1 MKKIY
6 LFILL
11 IVVVVS
17 CNTTTN
23 KQNLENKSGLR
34 IISLAPSVTK
44 ELIDLDMLENIVG
57 VTSYCNISTH
67 NKDLVIGTATN
78 VNVEKILL
86 LKPDM
91 VFATGLTKE
100 SNINSLR
107 NNGIT
112 VHMIPKLE
120 SFDVICEEFIK
131 LGEIVGKIDLA
142 KSIVENSYQK
152 IDSLKN
158 SVPSKSK
165 NSKIFIQIGAKP
177 LFTVIPNTF
186 MNDYITY
193 ANCENIAADLNKG
206 TITRES
212 VLKRNP
218 DVIFIVTMG
227 IIGDE
232 EKNTWENYK
241 ELSATKNKKIFI
253 IDSNVACTPTVLS
266 FTETFENIIHKIY

>member
-1 MKKIY
+1 MRR
-6 LFILL
+6 LSLL
-11 IVVVVS
+11 IILIIVAVS
-17 CNTTTN
+17 CNTTIK
-23 KQNLENKSGLR
+23 KQYHNDKSGLR
-34 IISLAPSVTK
+34 IISLAPSITK
-44 ELIDLDMLENIVG
+44 ELIDLDMHENIVG
-57 VTSYCNISTH
+57 VTSYCEISSN

-112 VHMIPKLE
+112 VYMVPKLE
-120 SFDVICEEFIK
+120 SFEVICKQFVR
-131 LGEIVGKIDLA
+131 LGELVGKVDVA
-142 KSIVENSYQK
+142 KSIVDKSLQK
-152 IDSLKN
+152 IDSLKKTFPLT
-158 SVPSKSK
+158 SEK
-165 NSKIFIQIGAKP
+165 SKIFIQIGAKP

-186 MNDYITY
+186 MHDYITY
-193 ANCENIAADLNKG
+193 ANCENIAADLDKG

-232 EKNTWENYK
+232 EKDTWANFK

>member
-1 MKKIY
+1 MRRIS
-6 LFILL
+6 LIIILL
-11 IVVVVS
+11 IIVVS

-23 KQNLENKSGLR
+23 KQYHNTKSGLR

-44 ELIDLDMLENIVG
+44 ELIDLNMLENIVG
-57 VTSYCNISTH
+57 VTSYCQISGS
-67 NKDLVIGTATN
+67 NEDLIIGTATD

-112 VHMIPKLE
+112 VYMVPKLE

-142 KSIVENSYQK
+142 KSIVEKSYQK
-152 IDSLKN
+152 IDSLK
-158 SVPSKSK
+158 KSFSLTSEK
-165 NSKIFIQIGAKP
+165 PKVFIQIGAKP

-193 ANCENIAADLNKG
+193 ANCENIAADLDKG

-227 IIGDE
+227 IVGDE
-232 EKNTWENYK
+232 EKSTWSRYK
-241 ELSATKNKKIFI
+241 ELSATRNKKIFI

-266 FTETFENIIHKIY
+266 FTETFENIINKIY

>member
-1 MKKIY
+1 MRRIS
-6 LFILL
+6 LL
-11 IVVVVS
+11 IISLIVVVS

-23 KQNLENKSGLR
+23 KQYHNNKSVLR
-34 IISLAPSVTK
+34 IISLAPSITK
-44 ELIDLDMLENIVG
+44 ELIDLDMHENIVG
-57 VTSYCNISTH
+57 VTSYCNISA
-67 NKDLVIGTATN
+67 NNEDLVIGTATN
-78 VNVEKILL
+78 VNIEKILL

-107 NNGIT
+107 NNGIN
-112 VHMIPKLE
+112 VQMIPKLE
-120 SFDVICEEFIK
+120 SFDDICKQFVR
-131 LGEIVGKIDLA
+131 LGDLVGKVDLA
-142 KSIVENSYQK
+142 QSIVDKSMQR

-158 SVPSKSK
+158 SITSTSEK
-165 NSKIFIQIGAKP
+165 SKIFIQIGAKP

-193 ANCENIAADLNKG
+193 ANCENIAADLDKG

-232 EKNTWENYK
+232 EKITWANYK

-266 FTETFENIIHKIY
+266 FTETFENIINKIY

>member
-1 MKKIY
+1 MRKIS
-6 LFILL
+6 LL
-11 IVVVVS
+11 IISLIIVVS

-23 KQNLENKSGLR
+23 KQYLNNETGLR
-34 IISLAPSVTK
+34 IVSLAPSITK
-44 ELIDLDMLENIVG
+44 ELEDLNMVENIVG
-57 VTSYCNISTH
+57 VTSYCAMSATNE
-67 NKDLVIGTATN
+67 DLIIGTATD

-112 VHMIPKLE
+112 VYQFPKMK
-120 SFDVICEEFIK
+120 SFDDICKQFVK
-131 LGEIVGKIDLA
+131 LGELVKKVDLA
-142 KSIVENSYQK
+142 QSIVDKSLRR

-158 SVPSKSK
+158 SITSKSK
-165 NSKIFIQIGAKP
+165 KSKVFIQIGAKP

-193 ANCENIAADLNKG
+193 SNCENIAADLNKG

-232 EKNTWENYK
+232 EKYTWVNYK

-266 FTETFENIIHKIY
+266 FTETFENIINKIY